1 MKQVTALI
9 ILLTSLSLSTLCSA
23 ATSSPRQS
31 QQSIIAAVKQF
42 LQSQSSHNN
51 ISRRSV
57 SVGYLDKRL
66 NLHQCRQALQ
76 TFLAPGAKTLGKTT
90 VGVRCND
97 DKPWSLYVAAT
108 VNGYA
113 NVLMTRHN
121 IDKGQIFSDADIVAV
136 ERNLADLSY
145 GYFIDKQTLIG
156 KASTRRLNRDL
167 VITPNHVKDPIL
179 IKRGEQVALIAK
191 ANGFSVRMNG
201 KAMMN
206 GTKGQLI
213 RVKNLSSK
221 RVIEGRVIRTG
232 EVAVLN

>member
-1 MKQVTALI
+1 MNLTAALL
-9 ILLTSLSLSTLCSA
+9 ILLTTFLWNSISSA
-23 ATSSPRQS
+23 APASTRQS
-31 QQSIIAAVKQF
+31 QSSIITAVKLF
-42 LQSQSSHNN
+42 LQSQNINN
-51 ISRRSV
+51 KISRRSI
-57 SVGYLDKRL
+57 SVGYLDSRL
-66 NLHQCRQALQ
+66 NLHQCQQDLQ

-97 DKPWSLYVAAT
+97 DKPWALYVSAT

-113 NVLMTRHN
+113 EVFITRHN
-121 IDKGQIFSDADIVAV
+121 IDKGQILSETDIVAV
-136 ERNLADLSY
+136 ERNLADLNY
-145 GYFIDKQTLIG
+145 GYFIDKKALLG
-156 KASTRRLNRDL
+156 KAATRRLNRDL
-167 VITPNHVKDPIL
+167 IITPAHVKAPIL

-221 RVIEGRVIRTG
+221 RIVEGRVIRIG